1 MGEFDLIRRFFT
13 WPTPRAVVG
22 VGDDCALLA
31 PNIGTHL
38 AISTD
43 TLISGR
49 HFFADVDPYALG
61 HKALAVNLS
70 DLAACGARPSAFVLA
85 LTLPEV
91 NTAWLEAFAK
101 GLFDLA
107 QTHGCELI
115 GGDTT
120 RGPLTITI
128 TVFGEVPNTP
138 TGGVTHGIATGALLR
153 SGALVGDDIYVSGS
167 VGDAAL
173 ALRALQGKITLPV
186 SVMAA
191 ARARLERP
199 EPRVA
204 LGMALR
210 EVASACA
217 DVSDGLRGDLGH
229 ILERSQLGAA
239 LQWDALM
246 PLLATRQNYPGGAL
260 AFDASFGSDF
270 AAQCVL
276 GGGDDYE
283 LVFTAAQT
291 KRMAVTH
298 AAKQS
303 ATPVTR
309 IGTVVSG
316 HVIALINTN
325 GKTLPPLDAGDFAA
339 FDHFSLG

>member
-13 WPTPRAVVG
+13 WPTPKAVLG
-22 VGDDCALLA
+22 VGDDCALLNPSA
-31 PNIGTHL
+31 GTHL

-43 TLISGR
+43 TLLSGR

-70 DLAACGARPSAFVLA
+70 DLAACGARPVAFVLA
-85 LTLPEV
+85 LALPEV
-91 NTAWLEAFAK
+91 KDEWLASFSK
-101 GLFDLA
+101 GLCDLA
-107 QTHGCELI
+107 QIHGCELI

-138 TGGVTHGIATGALLR
+138 TEIPSHGITTGALLR
-153 SGALVGDDIYVSGS
+153 SGARMGDDIYVSGS

-173 ALRALQGKITLPV
+173 ALRALQGKITLPE
-186 SVMAA
+186 SVMAT

-204 LGMALR
+204 LGLALR

-229 ILERSQLGAA
+229 ILERSQVGAA
-239 LQWDALM
+239 LQWDALVS
-246 PLLATRQNYPGGAL
+246 LLATRNTYPGGTL
-260 AFDASFGSDF
+260 AFDANFGEGF

-283 LVFTAAQT
+283 LVFTAAPAQ
-291 KRMAVTH
+291 RLAVAQ
-298 AAKQS
+298 AAQQS
-303 ATPVTR
+303 ATPVTC
-309 IGTVVSG
+309 IGTVVSAHG
-316 HVIALINTN
+316 ITLLDAN
-325 GKTLPPLDAGDFAA
+325 GNVLPPLDAGDFAA
-339 FDHFSLG
+339 FDHFRLG

>member
-1 MGEFDLIRRFFT
+1 MGEFDLIQRFFT

-31 PNIGTHL
+31 PSAGMHM

-49 HFFADVDPYALG
+49 HFFPDVDPQALG

-70 DLAACGARPSAFVLA
+70 DLAACGARPVAFVVALA
-85 LTLPEV
+85 LPEV
-91 NTAWLEAFAK
+91 KDAWLEAFAK

-107 QTHGCELI
+107 QAHGCELV

-138 TGGVTHGIATGALLR
+138 TEAASHGIATGALLR
-153 SGALVGDDIYVSGS
+153 SGAQVGDDIYISGGL
-167 VGDAAL
+167 GDAAL
-173 ALRALQGKITLPV
+173 ALRVLQGKITLPE

-191 ARARLERP
+191 ARSRLEWP
-199 EPRVA
+199 KPRVA
-204 LGMALR
+204 LGLALR
-210 EVASACA
+210 GVATACA

-229 ILERSQLGAA
+229 ILESSQVGAT
-239 LQWDALM
+239 LQWDALVS
-246 PLLATRQNYPGGAL
+246 LLATRKNYPGGAP
-260 AFDASFGSDF
+260 AFEAAFGSDF

-283 LVFTAAQT
+283 LVFTAPES
-291 KRMAVTH
+291 KRLAVAK
-298 AAKQS
+298 AAELS

-309 IGTVVSG
+309 IGQVVSAHG
-316 HVIALINTN
+316 ITLMDAS
-325 GKTLPPLDAGDFAA
+325 GKVLPSLAVGEFAS

>member
-1 MGEFDLIRRFFT
+1 MGEFDLIRQFFT
-13 WPTPRAVVG
+13 WPTHKAVLG
-22 VGDDCALLA
+22 VGDDCALLNPSA
-31 PNIGTHL
+31 GTHL

-49 HFFADVDPYALG
+49 HFFADVGPYALG

-70 DLAACGARPSAFVLA
+70 DLAACGARPVAFVLA
-85 LTLPEV
+85 LALPEV
-91 NTAWLEAFAK
+91 KDAWLASFSK
-101 GLFDLA
+101 GLCDLA
-107 QTHGCELI
+107 QIHGCELI

-138 TGGVTHGIATGALLR
+138 TVSVTHGIGTGALLR
-153 SGALVGDDIYVSGS
+153 SGARVGDDIYVSGS

-173 ALRALQGKITLPV
+173 ALRALQGKITLPAPL
-186 SVMAA
+186 MAA
-191 ARARLERP
+191 AQARVERP

-210 EVASACA
+210 EIASACA

-229 ILERSQLGAA
+229 ILERSQVGAT
-239 LQWDALM
+239 LQRDALVS
-246 PLLATRQNYPGGAL
+246 LLATRNTYPGGTL
-260 AFDASFGSDF
+260 AFDANFGEDF

-283 LVFTAAQT
+283 LVFTAAPD
-291 KRMAVTH
+291 KRLAVTQ
-298 AAKQS
+298 AAQQS

-309 IGTVVSG
+309 IGTVVSAHG
-316 HVIALINTN
+316 ITLLDAN
-325 GKTLPPLDAGDFAA
+325 GNALPPLDAGDFAA
-339 FDHFSLG
+339 FDHFRLG

>member
-1 MGEFDLIRRFFT
+1 MGEFDLIQRFFT
-13 WPTPRAVVG
+13 WPTPRAVMG

-31 PNIGTHL
+31 PSAGMHM

-43 TLISGR
+43 ALISGR
-49 HFFADVDPYALG
+49 HFFANVDPQALG

-70 DLAACGARPSAFVLA
+70 DLAACGARPVAFVLA
-85 LTLPEV
+85 LALPEV
-91 NTAWLEAFAK
+91 KNAWLEAFSK

-138 TGGVTHGIATGALLR
+138 TEAASHGVATGALLR
-153 SGALVGDDIYVSGS
+153 SGAQVGDDIYVSGS

-173 ALRALQGKITLPV
+173 ALRALQGKIALPE

-191 ARARLERP
+191 AKARLEWP
-199 EPRVA
+199 KPRVT
-204 LGMALR
+204 LGLALR
-210 EVASACA
+210 GVATACA

-229 ILERSQLGAA
+229 ILERSQRGAE
-239 LQWDALM
+239 LQWDALLS
-246 PLLATRQNYPGGAL
+246 LLATRKNYPGAAP
-260 AFDASFGSDF
+260 AFDAVFGSDF

-283 LVFTAAQT
+283 LVFTASET
-291 KRMAVTH
+291 KRLAVTQ
-298 AAKQS
+298 AAEQS
-303 ATPVTR
+303 ATRVTR
-309 IGTVVSG
+309 IGKVVSAHG
-316 HVIALINTN
+316 ITLMDAS
-325 GKTLPPLDAGDFAA
+325 GKVLPSLAVGDFAS
-339 FDHFSLG
+339 FDHFSPG

>member
-1 MGEFDLIRRFFT
+1 MGEFDLIQRFFS
-13 WPTPRAVVG
+13 WPTPRAVLG

-31 PNIGTHL
+31 PSAGMHM

-49 HFFADVDPYALG
+49 HFFPDVDPQALG

-70 DLAACGARPSAFVLA
+70 DLAACGAHPVAFVLA
-85 LTLPEV
+85 LALPEV
-91 NTAWLEAFAK
+91 KDAWLEAFSK

-138 TGGVTHGIATGALLR
+138 TDAASHGVATGALLR
-153 SGALVGDDIYVSGS
+153 SGAQVGDDIYVSGS

-173 ALRALQGKITLPV
+173 ALRALKGKITLPE

-191 ARARLERP
+191 ARARLEWP
-199 EPRVA
+199 APRVA
-204 LGMALR
+204 LGLALR
-210 EVASACA
+210 GVATACA

-229 ILERSQLGAA
+229 ILERSQVGAA
-239 LQWDALM
+239 LHWDALVS
-246 PLLATRQNYPGGAL
+246 LLVTRKNYPGAAS
-260 AFDASFGSDF
+260 AFDADFGSDF

-283 LVFTAAQT
+283 LVFTAPES
-291 KRMAVTH
+291 KRLAVIQ
-298 AAKQS
+298 AAELS

-309 IGTVVSG
+309 IGKVVPTHG
-316 HVIALINTN
+316 ITLMDAN
-325 GKTLPPLDAGDFAA
+325 GKSLPSLAAGDFAS

>member
-1 MGEFDLIRRFFT
+1 MGEFDLIQRFFT
-13 WPTPRAVVG
+13 WSTPRAVVG

-31 PNIGTHL
+31 PSVGMHM

-49 HFFADVDPYALG
+49 HFFPDVDPQALG

-70 DLAACGARPSAFVLA
+70 DLAACGARPVAFVLA
-85 LTLPEV
+85 LALPEV
-91 NTAWLEAFAK
+91 KEAWLEGFSK

-138 TGGVTHGIATGALLR
+138 TESASHGVATGALLR
-153 SGALVGDDIYVSGS
+153 SGAQVGDDIYVSGS

-173 ALRALQGKITLPV
+173 ALRALQGKITLPE
-186 SVMAA
+186 SVLAP
-191 ARARLERP
+191 ARARLEWP

-204 LGMALR
+204 LGLALQR
-210 EVASACA
+210 VATACA

-229 ILERSQLGAA
+229 ILERSQVGAA
-239 LQWDALM
+239 LHWDALVS
-246 PLLATRQNYPGGAL
+246 LLVTRKNYPGAAS
-260 AFDASFGSDF
+260 AFDAALGGDF

-283 LVFTAAQT
+283 LVFTAPES
-291 KRMAVTH
+291 KRLAVTQ
-298 AAKQS
+298 AAELS
-303 ATPVTR
+303 VTTVTR
-309 IGTVVSG
+309 IGKVVSTHG
-316 HVIALINTN
+316 ITLMDVN
-325 GKTLPPLDAGDFAA
+325 GKALPHLDAGEFAS

>member
-1 MGEFDLIRRFFT
+1 MGEFDLIRQFFT

-22 VGDDCALLA
+22 VGDDCALLTPSVGA
-31 PNIGTHL
+31 QM

-43 TLISGR
+43 TLTSGR
-49 HFFADVDPYALG
+49 HFFADVDPRALG

-70 DLAACGARPSAFVLA
+70 DLAACGARPRAFVLA

-91 NTAWLEAFAK
+91 KNTWLETFAK
-101 GLFDLA
+101 GLFEVA
-107 QTHGCELI
+107 QTHGCELV

-120 RGPLTITI
+120 RGPLSITI
-128 TVFGEVPNTP
+128 TVFGEVPKQP
-138 TGGVTHGIATGALLR
+138 TEGISHGIPTGALLR
-153 SGALVGDDIYVSGS
+153 SGAKVGDDIYVSGS
-167 VGDAAL
+167 LGDAAL
-173 ALRALQGKITLPV
+173 ALRALQGKIALPDSV
-186 SVMAA
+186 SAA
-191 ARARLERP
+191 ARKRLEWP
-199 EPRVA
+199 QPRVA
-204 LGMALR
+204 LGLALQ

-229 ILERSQLGAA
+229 ILERSQVGAA
-239 LQWDALM
+239 LHWDALVA
-246 PLLATRQNYPGGAL
+246 LLATRNTYPGGAL

-291 KRMAVTH
+291 KRSAVTH

-316 HVIALINTN
+316 YGIALRDAN
-325 GKTLPPLDAGDFAA
+325 GKALPPLDAGDFAA

>member
-13 WPTPRAVVG
+13 WPTPKAVLG
-22 VGDDCALLA
+22 VGDDCALLNPSA
-31 PNIGTHL
+31 GTQL

-70 DLAACGARPSAFVLA
+70 DLAACGARPVAFVLA
-85 LTLPEV
+85 LALPEV
-91 NTAWLEAFAK
+91 KDEWLASFSK
-101 GLFDLA
+101 GLCDLA
-107 QTHGCELI
+107 QIHGCELI

-128 TVFGEVPNTP
+128 TVFGEVPNTRTEIP
-138 TGGVTHGIATGALLR
+138 SHGITTGALLR
-153 SGALVGDDIYVSGS
+153 SGARLGDDIYVSGS

-173 ALRALQGKITLPV
+173 ALRALQGKITLPE
-186 SVMAA
+186 SVMAT
-191 ARARLERP
+191 ARGRLERP

-210 EVASACA
+210 EAASACA

-229 ILERSQLGAA
+229 ILERSQVGAA
-239 LQWDALM
+239 LHRDALVS
-246 PLLATRQNYPGGAL
+246 LLATRNTYPGGTL
-260 AFDASFGSDF
+260 AFDANFGEDF

-283 LVFTAAQT
+283 LVFTAAPAQ
-291 KRMAVTH
+291 RLAVTQ
-298 AAKQS
+298 AAQQS

-309 IGTVVSG
+309 IGTVVSAHG
-316 HVIALINTN
+316 IALLDAN
-325 GKTLPPLDAGDFAA
+325 GNALPPLDAGDFAA
-339 FDHFSLG
+339 FDHFRLG

>member
-1 MGEFDLIRRFFT
+1 M
-13 WPTPRAVVG
+13 
-22 VGDDCALLA
+22 
-31 PNIGTHL
+31 HM

-49 HFFADVDPYALG
+49 HFFPDVDPQALG

-70 DLAACGARPSAFVLA
+70 DLAACGARPVAFVLA
-85 LTLPEV
+85 LALPELKD
-91 NTAWLEAFAK
+91 AWLEAFAK

-107 QTHGCELI
+107 QAHRCELI

-128 TVFGEVPNTP
+128 TVFGEVPKQP
-138 TGGVTHGIATGALLR
+138 TEGATHGISTGALLR
-153 SGALVGDDIYVSGS
+153 SGAQLGDDIYVSGS

-173 ALRALQGKITLPV
+173 ALRALQGKITLPE

-191 ARARLERP
+191 ARARLEWP
-199 EPRVA
+199 APRVA
-204 LGMALR
+204 LGLALR
-210 EVASACA
+210 GVASACV
-217 DVSDGLRGDLGH
+217 DVSDGLRGDLDH
-229 ILERSQLGAA
+229 ILKRSQRGAT
-239 LQWDALM
+239 LHWDALVS
-246 PLLATRQNYPGGAL
+246 LLATRKNYPGGAP
-260 AFDASFGSDF
+260 AFDAAFGTDF

-283 LVFTAAQT
+283 LVFTAPES
-291 KRMAVTH
+291 KRLAVAK
-298 AAKQS
+298 AAELS

-309 IGTVVSG
+309 IGNVVSAHG
-316 HVIALINTN
+316 ITLMDASGQALPHLN
-325 GKTLPPLDAGDFAA
+325 AGDFAS

>member
-1 MGEFDLIRRFFT
+1 MGEFDLIQRFFT
-13 WPTPRAVVG
+13 WPKPRAVMG

-31 PNIGTHL
+31 PSAGMHM

-49 HFFADVDPYALG
+49 HFFPDVDPQALG

-70 DLAACGARPSAFVLA
+70 DLAACGARPVAFVLA
-85 LTLPEV
+85 LALPELKD
-91 NTAWLEAFAK
+91 AWLEAFAK
-101 GLFDLA
+101 GLFELA
-107 QTHGCELI
+107 QAHGCELI

-128 TVFGEVPNTP
+128 TVFGEVPKQP
-138 TGGVTHGIATGALLR
+138 TEGATHGISTGALLR
-153 SGALVGDDIYVSGS
+153 SGAQVGDDIYISGS

-173 ALRALQGKITLPV
+173 ALRALQGKNTLPQ

-191 ARARLERP
+191 ARARLEWP
-199 EPRVA
+199 APRVS
-204 LGMALR
+204 LGLALR
-210 EVASACA
+210 GVATACA

-229 ILERSQLGAA
+229 ILESSQVGAA
-239 LQWDALM
+239 LHWDALGS
-246 PLLATRQNYPGGAL
+246 LLATRKNYPGAAS
-260 AFDASFGSDF
+260 AFDAAFGSDF

-283 LVFTAAQT
+283 LVFTAPET
-291 KRMAVTH
+291 KRLAVAQ
-298 AAKQS
+298 AAEIS

-309 IGTVVSG
+309 IGKVVSAYG
-316 HVIALINTN
+316 ITLMDAN
-325 GKTLPPLDAGDFAA
+325 GKALPQLDAGEFAS